1 MNIQDWFPLGWTGWM
16 DLLAVQGT
24 LKGLLQHHSSKASIL
39 HHSAFFMVQLSH
51 LHMTTGKIIA
61 LTIQIFGCCLA
72 FHSFSSKEQASF
84 NFMAAVTICNDF
96 GAPKSKVS
104 HCFHCFPTYL
114 PWSDGTRCWVLS
126 QLFHFPILLSSR
138 GFLVLLHWG
147 FPDSSVG
154 KESSCH
160 MGDLGSIPG
169 LGRSLGEGKGYPLQ
183 YPGLE
188 NSMDYGVTKS
198 QIWLSNFHFHL
209 FWLCYFLI

>member
-1 MNIQDWFPLGWTGWM
+1 
-16 DLLAVQGT
+16 
-24 LKGLLQHHSSKASIL
+24 
-39 HHSAFFMVQLSH
+39 
-51 LHMTTGKIIA
+51 MTTVKTVAFTRQIFVRKVMSLLFNMLSMLIIA
-61 LTIQIFGCCLA
+61 FLPRSKCLLISWLQW
-72 FHSFSSKEQASF
+72 FWS
-84 NFMAAVTICNDF
+84 
-96 GAPKSKVS
+96 PKNEVS